1 MHRRIICRSS
11 DRRSLE
17 DFGTE
22 GSNIGES
29 FSSSESE
36 SESMRSGISSTGS
49 TGGVLTGGSTGDTEG
64 AVITSLSCF
73 VFFLASHL
81 RFRLYFLRFFLWVL
95 SHFLTESLMDLL
107 PGLGSAAAAVWS
119 DQLISTVSVS
129 SSGAVLSG

>member
-11 DRRSLE
+11 DRRSLG

-22 GSNIGES
+22 GSDIGES

-49 TGGVLTGGSTGDTEG
+49 TGGVLTEGSTGDTEG
-64 AVITSLSCF
+64 AGITSLSCF
-73 VFFLASHL
+73 AFFLASHL
-81 RFRLYFLRFFLWVL
+81 RFRRYFLRFFLWVL
-95 SHFLTESLMDLL
+95 SHFLTDSLMDLF
-107 PGLGSAAAAVWS
+107 PGLGSDAAAVLR

-129 SSGAVLSG
+129 SSGAV